1 MLALAM
7 GANLALAF
15 AIELMML
22 AALGYWAFGAAPGGW
37 LSWLAALAIV
47 AVAIGLW
54 AVWGAPTSATRLKM
68 PLLLLFKIIM
78 FGAGVLALWAAG
90 QSALALWFAALVVL
104 NLVLAGVWAQ
114 V

>member
-37 LSWLAALAIV
+37 LSWLMAVAIV
-47 AVAIGLW
+47 ALAIGLW
-54 AVWGAPTSATRLKM
+54 ALWGAPTSATRLQM
-68 PLLLLFKIIM
+68 PWLLVFKIVM
-78 FGAGVLALWAAG
+78 FGAGIVALWAAG
-90 QSALALWFAALVVL
+90 QYSLALWFAGLVAL
-104 NLVLAGVWAQ
+104 NLVLAGIWGQ